1 MIFGVLE
8 ASVFNARPD
17 AVYGLNE
24 EVAVSVRLSDG
35 NPQNFVMGVSFCN
48 FFDRRRSTV
57 FLKRVLDV
65 FFSFF
70 MYKTVYFQLL
80 KRKVVRAHVFERE
93 CRFLKRKENK
103 PV

>member
-65 FFSFF
+65 FFWLFYVQNGLFSTS
-70 MYKTVYFQLL
+70 K
-80 KRKVVRAHVFERE
+80 A
-93 CRFLKRKENK
+93 
-103 PV
+103 